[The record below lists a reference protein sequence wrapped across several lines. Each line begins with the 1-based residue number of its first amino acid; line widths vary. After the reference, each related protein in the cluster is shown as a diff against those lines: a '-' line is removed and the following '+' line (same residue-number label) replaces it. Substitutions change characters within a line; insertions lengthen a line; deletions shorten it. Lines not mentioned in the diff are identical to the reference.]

1 MAGGAIRLQKKSTRG
16 SLLSRQWGAP
26 FLAAVLSLV
35 FVLFRP
41 PAAEGGPWAPIID
54 AAAGP
59 GGVLYVLTSEKGG
72 LFVSEDGG
80 RRWKNLGA
88 GLPSSLLFSLDVS
101 TGGRLFLASFDELLT
116 SGNGGSAWKSM
127 KGGGGVKRFFPT
139 SGDTLLAVFWD
150 SGIHWASSGNGS
162 FEKSGGEDGSFQ
174 VLDVLDEGHGRLRAA
189 AFGRGALFSGD
200 GGRTWSPDDP
210 GIENVFPLALARS
223 SATGTVFA
231 GTLEGGVFR
240 KEEGSPW
247 SRSSEG
253 LPPFCTVQALA
264 AGEQGA
270 LWAGTHKQGLFVS
283 SDDGRTWNLF
293 PAGMEKEMSVTV
305 LVPFGKGVLAGTSS
319 GELYLADGEKGTVTE
334 LLPSDPVVG
343 FARIDGS
350 LLCLS
355 RSGKVYV
362 SSDGGA
368 GWTPRGS
375 AGGKALFLAAVP
387 GGRLFAGTE
396 KDLLFSRDGGFTWTS
411 IPLPEGTVFTSLAG
425 TAGGDLFAGSAG
437 SGLFRSSDGYG
448 WQRVGDVPGDLV
460 HSLRSHNGTVIAAGT
475 DAGFSVSLD
484 GGLSWKNG
492 DVIYGIFSLAF
503 DGQGRLWGA
512 SRTGLWHY
520 SLPEGEITAAQTAGF
535 DWSPL
540 AYFTDLFQGEGNG
553 LVALLGEKAV
563 RLLPGKAAGSFT
575 LGETNLSNVRVLSSF
590 RDAGG
595 ALLLGTERGLFR
607 STDGGASWS
616 EFGLP

>member
-210 GIENVFPLALARS
+210 GIV
-223 SATGTVFA
+223 
-231 GTLEGGVFR
+231 
-240 KEEGSPW
+240 
-247 SRSSEG
+247 
-253 LPPFCTVQALA
+253 
-264 AGEQGA
+264 GA
-270 LWAGTHKQGLFVS
+270 
-283 SDDGRTWNLF
+283 
-293 PAGMEKEMSVTV
+293 
-305 LVPFGKGVLAGTSS
+305 
-319 GELYLADGEKGTVTE
+319 
-334 LLPSDPVVG
+334 
-343 FARIDGS
+343 
-350 LLCLS
+350 C
-355 RSGKVYV
+355 
-362 SSDGGA
+362 
-368 GWTPRGS
+368 
-375 AGGKALFLAAVP
+375 
-387 GGRLFAGTE
+387 
-396 KDLLFSRDGGFTWTS
+396 
-411 IPLPEGTVFTSLAG
+411 
-425 TAGGDLFAGSAG
+425 
-437 SGLFRSSDGYG
+437 
-448 WQRVGDVPGDLV
+448 
-460 HSLRSHNGTVIAAGT
+460 
-475 DAGFSVSLD
+475 
-484 GGLSWKNG
+484 
-492 DVIYGIFSLAF
+492 
-503 DGQGRLWGA
+503 
-512 SRTGLWHY
+512 
-520 SLPEGEITAAQTAGF
+520 
-535 DWSPL
+535 
-540 AYFTDLFQGEGNG
+540 
-553 LVALLGEKAV
+553 
-563 RLLPGKAAGSFT
+563 
-575 LGETNLSNVRVLSSF
+575 
-590 RDAGG
+590 
-595 ALLLGTERGLFR
+595 
-607 STDGGASWS
+607 
-616 EFGLP
+616 